1 MTPFLEQVAK
11 HYCQTGEDI
20 SRLLF
25 VFPSRRAIV
34 FFHKYLAQ
42 VITQS
47 GRGPVIAPQCLS
59 ISDFFA
65 GLSPLRKADRITQ
78 LLRLYDC
85 YSDICRQRGQE
96 CETLDEFVFWGGTVL
111 SDFGDVDK
119 YMVNAA
125 DLFRNVSEYR
135 EIANDYSDLSPAQAD
150 AIRQFLGHFETQG
163 EYKHRFARLW
173 NLLGP
178 LYDAFNASLEAEGLC
193 YEGQQFLH
201 IVRDIRDRGA
211 EAVLRDGF
219 PDCTKVVFCGLNA
232 LNECEKTILGKLRD
246 LSLAEFCWDYVSQ
259 WIQDRS
265 NRSSFFMRDN
275 MSAFPQAFAL
285 EKCDSVPE
293 FELVSV
299 PSGVGQAKV
308 LSQLLE
314 DESVP
319 KDERTAVLLPDE
331 SLLLPV
337 LNSIPDSVR
346 SVNVTMG
353 YPMLSSSFYS
363 LMDNIAQ
370 MQLQSRTREDA
381 VQFYHR
387 PLWNVLSNNIFSA
400 LCDEAFL
407 DRVDEIRK
415 ERRYYVDAAS
425 LTGSP
430 LTDTVFAAAGD
441 TTAQLIDYQLRVLEY
456 IGSAIAGDETLRQEF
471 ALELDFAMEYTRC
484 VNLLASHKLQ
494 IQPQTYLRLLR
505 SLLSFKSIPFKGEPL
520 TGLQIM
526 GPLEI
531 RALDFDRLFILSC
544 NESVFPRKSTS
555 PSFIPAQLRAGF
567 GLPTYVYQDA
577 VWAYYF
583 YRMVQRPGRVTMLL
597 DSRAEGLK
605 SGEESR
611 YIKQLEYNYSVPV
624 RRSIAASSPGSP
636 AVSGDIAKTSEDV
649 ETLLSRPLSASAI
662 KSYLHCPAQFYYS
675 FVKGLKAEEEV
686 AESMD
691 NAMTGNVF
699 HKVMELLYTTVD
711 HRVTAPFIQSCL
723 DNPAQIQEMVNR
735 QVMEQMHSTQ
745 IKGRDLVVSRL
756 LCKYVL
762 KTLEWDLKSLQDN
775 GMDAFEI
782 CGLELPL
789 DCRFGRFRLKGIIDR
804 LDSFRP
810 GELRVVD
817 YKTGKVV
824 DKDTGI
830 TDANASETAE
840 LIFRKEVVDRP
851 EIALQFFVY
860 DYLLRNTGDKRV
872 LQATCRYDKLAGSV
886 YSTRKIMSSQP
897 VTDAVSE
904 SFYDE
909 MTARLG
915 DLLEEIANIDLPFSR
930 TPHRKKCEW
939 CDFKNLC
946 GR

>member
-42 VITQS
+42 EVARC

-59 ISDFFA
+59 ISDFLA
-65 GLSPLRKADRITQ
+65 GLSPLRKADKITQ

-85 YSDICRQRGQE
+85 YSEICRQRGQE
-96 CETLDEFVFWGGTVL
+96 FESLDEFVFWGGTVL

-119 YMVNAA
+119 YMVNAS
-125 DLFRNVSEYR
+125 DLFRNVTEYR
-135 EIANDYSDLSPAQAD
+135 EIANDYSDLSPAQAE

-201 IVRDIRDRGA
+201 IVRDIQARGA
-211 EAVLRDGF
+211 ESVLRDAF
-219 PDCTKVVFCGLNA
+219 PDCSKVVFCGLNA

-265 NRSSFFMRDN
+265 NRSSFFMKDN
-275 MSAFPQAFAL
+275 MSAFPQAFSL
-285 EKCDSVPE
+285 EKCDTVPE

-337 LNSIPDSVR
+337 LNSMPESVR

-370 MQLQSRTREDA
+370 MQLQARVKDDG

-387 PLWNVLSNNIFSA
+387 PLWNVLSNNIFCA

-407 DRVDEIRK
+407 SRIEGIRK
-415 ERRYYVDAAS
+415 EKRYYVDAQS

-430 LTDTVFAAAGD
+430 LADAVFAATDG
-441 TTAQLIDYQLRVLEY
+441 TTAQMIEYQLRVLEY
-456 IGSAIAGDETLRQEF
+456 IGSAIAGDEALKQEF

-484 VNLLASHKLQ
+484 VNLLAAHNLQ
-494 IQPQTYLRLLR
+494 VQPQTYLRLLR

-544 NESVFPRKSTS
+544 NEAVFPRKSTS

-597 DSRAEGLK
+597 DSRTEGLK

-611 YIKQLEYNYSVPV
+611 YIKQLEYNYSVPIS
-624 RRSIAASSPGSP
+624 RAIATSSPNKP
-636 AVSGDIAKTSEDV
+636 AESDDIIKTAEDV
-649 ETLLSRPLSASAI
+649 EVVLSRSLSASAI

-675 FVKGLKAEEEV
+675 FVKHLKAEEEV

-699 HKVMELLYTTVD
+699 HKVMELLYTTGDNKVS
-711 HRVTAPFIQSCL
+711 ASYIQSCL
-723 DNPAQIQEMVNR
+723 DNPGKIQEMVNL
-735 QVMEQMHSTQ
+735 QVMDEMHSNQ
-745 IKGRDLVVSRL
+745 VKGRDLVVSRL

-775 GMDAFEI
+775 GMDSFDI
-782 CGLELPL
+782 CGLELPIS
-789 DCRFGRFRLKGIIDR
+789 CRFGRFRLKGFIDR

-817 YKTGKVV
+817 YKTGKVTP
-824 DKDTGI
+824 KDTGI
-830 TDANASETAE
+830 TDANAEDVAESIFDPTASE
-840 LIFRKEVVDRP
+840 RP

-860 DYLLRNTGDKRV
+860 DYLLRNTEDKKV
-872 LQATCRYDKLAGSV
+872 LEIIRGYDSLSGSV
-886 YSTRKIMSSQP
+886 YSTRMIMSSQP
-897 VTDAVSE
+897 VTDMVSE
-904 SFYDE
+904 RFYNI
-909 MTARLG
+909 MTARLMAML
-915 DLLEEIANIDLPFSR
+915 DEIADIDVPFSR
-930 TPHRKKCEW
+930 TGQRKNCEW